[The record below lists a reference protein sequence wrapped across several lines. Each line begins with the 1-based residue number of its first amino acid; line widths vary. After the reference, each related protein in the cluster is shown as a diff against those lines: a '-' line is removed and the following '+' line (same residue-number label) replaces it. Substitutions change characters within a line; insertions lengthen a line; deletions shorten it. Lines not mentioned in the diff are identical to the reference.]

1 MKKVISLTLCII
13 MLVCFA
19 SCTVSKVKVN
29 GVKVDNEIYKYYEN
43 TLPKDDNGEVSDEV
57 IKKAIE
63 QYVAINSEFANKN
76 LKLSY
81 NQKSALSTTVND
93 LWHMY
98 GNYYKEIGVSKQTIY
113 KIETSKE
120 YKNALMTEYYSENG
134 ESPLS
139 EESVKEFFKT
149 NYAGIRFVTGYLFN
163 IDENGATVPMTE
175 EQKTNTLNSFS
186 SVATMVNEGTS
197 IEEAV
202 GSLGENIEVHNTV
215 VNAFANSTFPEG
227 FWAEVNAIE
236 EGKATAI
243 SLGDYVF
250 LVQRVDVFSDEYGY
264 YNTYRTNCLEKMKGE
279 EFSAIVDKWAEN
291 YKAE

>member
-1 MKKVISLTLCII
+1 MKKIISLLLCVAMII
-13 MLVCFA
+13 CLT
-19 SCTVSKVKVN
+19 SCTISKVKVN

-43 TLPKDDNGEVSDEV
+43 TLPKNDKGEVNEED
-57 IKKAIE
+57 IQKAIE
-63 QYVAINSEFANKN
+63 RYVAINSEFANRK

-81 NQKSALSTTVND
+81 NQKSTLSATVNN

-98 GNYYKEIGVSKQTIY
+98 GSFYNEIGVSKQTIY
-113 KIETSKE
+113 KIEASKE
-120 YKNALMTEYYSENG
+120 YQNTLMTEYYGENG
-134 ESPLS
+134 EVPLS
-139 EESVKEFFKT
+139 EDSVKEFFKA

-163 IDENGATVPMTE
+163 IDENGATVPMTD
-175 EQKTNTLNSFS
+175 EQKNNTVNGFT
-186 SVATMVNEGTS
+186 SVATMVNEGTA

-202 GSLGENIEVHNTV
+202 GSLGENVEVHNTV

-227 FWAEVNAIE
+227 FWEKVNEIE

-250 LVQRVDVFSDEYGY
+250 LVQRVDVFSEEYGY
-264 YNTYRTNCLEKMKGE
+264 YTSYRTDCLEKMKGE
-279 EFSAIVDKWAEN
+279 EFSAVVDKWAEN

>member
-1 MKKVISLTLCII
+1 MKKIISLLLCVAIV
-13 MLVCFA
+13 LSFA
-19 SCTVSKVKVN
+19 SCTISKVKVN

-43 TLPKDDNGEVSDEV
+43 TLPKDDNGEVSEDAV
-57 IKKAIE
+57 QKAIE
-63 QYVAINSEFANKN
+63 RYVAINSEFANKK

-81 NQKSALSTTVND
+81 NQKSTLSTTVNN

-98 GNYYKEIGVSKQTIY
+98 GNYYNEIGVSKQTIY
-113 KIETSKE
+113 KIESSKE
-120 YKNALMTEYYSENG
+120 YKNTLMTEYYGENG
-134 ESPLS
+134 EAPLS
-139 EESVKEFFKT
+139 EDSVKEFFKG

-163 IDENGATVPMTE
+163 IDENSATVPMTD
-175 EQKTNTLNSFS
+175 EQKSNMVNTYT
-186 SVATMVNEGTS
+186 SVATMVNEGTA

-215 VNAFANSTFPEG
+215 VNAFSNSTFPEG
-227 FWAEVNAIE
+227 FWEKVNEIE

-250 LVQRVDVFSDEYGY
+250 LVQRVDVFSEEYGY
-264 YNTYRTNCLEKMKGE
+264 YTSYRTDCLEKMKGE
-279 EFSAIVDKWAEN
+279 EFSAVVDKWAEN